1 MSYTYQYQPVGEYF
15 TNQICYLNFSCFAE
29 ETMKIDKPYEPF
41 SGKKKDLAQN
51 FQLPQN
57 NIGR

>member
-29 ETMKIDKPYEPF
+29 ETMKIYKPYEPF
-41 SGKKKDLAQN
+41 SGKNYRKTIAEDKRDN
-51 FQLPQN
+51 PN
-57 NIGR
+57 KS

>member
-1 MSYTYQYQPVGEYF
+1 
-15 TNQICYLNFSCFAE
+15 
-29 ETMKIDKPYEPF
+29 MKIDKPYEPF

-57 NIGR
+57 SIGRCERPSEKKLVEGTKPGIFF